1 MLDLLVGEVYG
12 ERGRTERYYPYGL
25 EDTVVNGK
33 ERRAEC
39 PTRFAVAE
47 EIAVTREEA
56 PMPRCVRTRKKHSN

>member
-39 PTRFAVAE
+39 PTRFGWDS
-47 EIAVTREEA
+47 EA
-56 PMPRCVRTRKKHSN
+56 LCYNCD